1 MRYFLI
7 VLLLSGC
14 SNFGPK
20 LSPPVDV
27 GLVPNDCANQK
38 GIIQWLENQKSG
50 ESNEYVSQIKA
61 RVWHLRYTCNP
72 V

>member
-1 MRYFLI
+1 MRYLLI
-7 VLLLSGC
+7 VFFLSGC
-14 SNFGPK
+14 GHFAPK

-27 GLVPNDCANQK
+27 STIPNDCANQK
-38 GIIQWLENQKSG
+38 GIIQWLEHQKSG

>member
-1 MRYFLI
+1 MRYVLI
-7 VLLLSGC
+7 VLLLGGC

-27 GLVPNDCANQK
+27 SLVPNDCANQH
-38 GIIQWLENQKSG
+38 GIIRWLENQLPK
-50 ESNEYVSQIKA
+50 ESNEYALQVRA
-61 RVWHLRYTCNP
+61 RIWNVRYTCNP